1 MQIFQGIARQYPNL
15 FGGGSSE
22 SSEGSEEQ
30 STSGRTFEEKW
41 GWIATIN
48 NMSNND
54 RTKWD
59 FYFDLNVIEFLNTVV
74 FFKDKSEEDKRLWQK
89 AKEQQ

>member
-1 MQIFQGIARQYPNL
+1 
-15 FGGGSSE
+15 
-22 SSEGSEEQ
+22 
-30 STSGRTFEEKW
+30 
-41 GWIATIN
+41 
-48 NMSNND
+48 MSNND

>member
-1 MQIFQGIARQYPNL
+1 LQIFQGIARQYPNL

-22 SSEGSEEQ
+22 SSEGGEEQ
-30 STSGRTFEEKW
+30 SSSGRTFEEKW

-54 RTKWD
+54 RSKWD

-89 AKEQQ
+89 VKEQR

>member
-1 MQIFQGIARQYPNL
+1 
-15 FGGGSSE
+15 
-22 SSEGSEEQ
+22 
-30 STSGRTFEEKW
+30 
-41 GWIATIN
+41 
-48 NMSNND
+48 MSNND

-89 AKEQQ
+89 AKEHQ